1 MKNIR
6 SKGHILDKAKD
17 LATVTGVQKELLFEL
32 SKMVTVMNNK
42 KSLASGYLNSFF
54 SSKLFEQ
61 IMQNSESSEIE
72 LKGIT
77 SLFLLDVGTNDFN
90 NFLILICQRNKI
102 SFDEIKLI
110 RNLITCYFS
119 KNSDDIIRS
128 MQSLGL
134 SKCSKFLLVGK
145 GLLDLKYMPL
155 ECFYG

>member
-1 MKNIR
+1 
-6 SKGHILDKAKD
+6 
-17 LATVTGVQKELLFEL
+17 
-32 SKMVTVMNNK
+32 MVTVMNNK

-119 KNSDDIIRS
+119 KNPDDIIRS
-128 MQSLGL
+128 M
-134 SKCSKFLLVGK
+134 
-145 GLLDLKYMPL
+145 
-155 ECFYG
+155 